1 MDTNIEQHEY
11 HSEVGLNDYERFY
24 FRRYFRDNIE
34 KLERFRKVISK
45 DQKEGIYR
53 GESYAIRRFKIN
65 GDKLYYIKLNRKKV
79 DAYIREVKEKLDKNE
94 KIG

>member
-11 HSEVGLNDYERFY
+11 HSEVRLNNYERFF

-34 KLERFRKVISK
+34 KLERFRKAISK

-53 GESYAIRRFKIN
+53 GEPYAIRCFKTE
-65 GDKLYYIKLNRKKV
+65 GDKLHYIQLNRKKV
-79 DAYIREVKEKLDKNE
+79 DAYIREIKEKK
-94 KIG
+94 KQYQ